1 MEGAGNKEAAVDANK
16 AVKGVSKAAVDG
28 NKAEDAATNLAE
40 SVQNNSRAKI
50 GPVSSS
56 TMPQRA
62 S

>member
-1 MEGAGNKEAAVDANK
+1 MEGVGNKAAAVDDNR
-16 AVKGVSKAAVDG
+16 AVKGVSKADVDG
-28 NKAEDAATNLAE
+28 NKADAATNLAE
-40 SVQNNSRAKI
+40 SVPNNSRAKT

>member
-1 MEGAGNKEAAVDANK
+1 MAEVDANK

-28 NKAEDAATNLAE
+28 NKADAATNLAE

>member
-1 MEGAGNKEAAVDANK
+1 MEVAGNKAAAVDANK
-16 AVKGVSKAAVDG
+16 AVKGVSKAVVDG
-28 NKAEDAATNLAE
+28 NKADAATNLAE
-40 SVQNNSRAKI
+40 SVPNNSRAKI

>member
-1 MEGAGNKEAAVDANK
+1 MEGVGNKAAAVDANK
-16 AVKGVSKAAVDG
+16 AVKGVSKADVDG
-28 NKAEDAATNLAE
+28 NKADAATNLAE
-40 SVQNNSRAKI
+40 SVPNNSRAKI